1 LVEEIRKVSIIGAG
15 LMGHG
20 IAQVF
25 ASHGIQVCLSDIKK
39 ELLVKALKQIKS
51 NLNLMVNKGIGRKSD
66 IAQIISRIR
75 TTTEIDETAGG
86 QLIIEAVF
94 ENLELKQEVIQK
106 LDSICPVE
114 TIITSNTSVISI
126 TEIAAKAKH
135 RERIVGTHFW
145 NPPYLIPLVEVV
157 KAKDTSDQVMEST
170 YQVLKEVGKHPV
182 KVFKDVPGFLA
193 NRLQHALWREA
204 ISIVENG
211 IADAATVDEAIKNGF
226 GLRLPILGPMEN
238 ADMVGLDLTL
248 SIHDYILKDLEASP
262 YPSKLLREK
271 VNKGELGFKTGHG
284 FQAWSPKQIEKSRE
298 NLLNCLIEW
307 TRREQLIIQ
316 GK

>member
-298 NLLNCLIEW
+298 NLLNYLIEW